1 MSDAPVVV
9 VGAGLAGARTCSEL
23 RSQGFNGRLVM
34 VGTVCAIDKTMS
46 RTERS
51 TRITITDDQLELIS

>member
-1 MSDAPVVV
+1 MAETAQRDEQPEKAVPLVPEDRVEV
-9 VGAGLAGARTCSEL
+9 FR
-23 RSQGFNGRLVM
+23 NGRLVM